1 MQKQKFVLSA
11 LTVALCMMLN
21 AGVVVAADQAQTKQE
36 KQTGTRDREQIY
48 GSQLMTREERAEHRA
63 KMRSLKSREER
74 EAFRLEHHNK
84 MQQRA
89 REQGKTLPD
98 MPPARGMGPAGGGG
112 GMGPGGGMGGGRNR

>member
-1 MQKQKFVLSA
+1 
-11 LTVALCMMLN
+11 MLN

-48 GSQLMTREERAEHRA
+48 GSQLMTREERTEHRA
-63 KMRSLKSREER
+63 RMRSLKSREER

-98 MPPARGMGPAGGGG
+98 MPPARAWDLPEEAVEW
-112 GMGPGGGMGGGRNR
+112 GPGWDGWGRNR